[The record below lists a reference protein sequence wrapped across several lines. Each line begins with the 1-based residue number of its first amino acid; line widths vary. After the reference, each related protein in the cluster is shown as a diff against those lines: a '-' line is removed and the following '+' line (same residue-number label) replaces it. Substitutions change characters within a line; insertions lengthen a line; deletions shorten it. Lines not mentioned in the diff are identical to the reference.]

1 MYITSKHLQILKFI
15 KNNSNFTLKDI
26 ADIFKMSPQYTKFY
40 IEDIYS
46 ELYDISK
53 EKLKIEEILHLIN
66 ISTNSQNILRQN
78 QYFTK
83 NQNIFYI
90 LLLLAQNNSFKLGE
104 VSDLIGV
111 TTRNLNNYFPAIKE
125 ILNIFFLDLESSYRG
140 FNLIGSDESI
150 NNFKFFLFFKFLIEK
165 EFLPG
170 RLRVDFLNFFKFE
183 NFKSLKREVESDF
196 IKYINRYS
204 NQKYFSNTI
213 DEKIKSVLEIFTS
226 YFGETNNSDFM
237 DVLKTHIF
245 YCQLKDN
252 LFIDDSYFLNLNL
265 SSIVGSNFAELVKDI
280 QNILPSFTILEGLT
294 LWYSFFEKRQNEE
307 KNIFIFKYLNKSIVP
322 AILKEIYKKHNI
334 IIKDYI
340 NISDLKNY
348 LKENNVHNAIT
359 IENLNINREDVDVK
373 NIFIP
378 ILNYEKIN
386 LG

>member
-170 RLRVDFLNFFKFE
+170 RLRVDFLNFFKSE

-348 LKENNVHNAIT
+348 LKENSVHNAIT